1 MNIIKA
7 KRIET
12 GLSQASFCE
21 KVGLRLQTY
30 QRIEQ
35 SGSNIFSLRA
45 STLYA
50 IAKAL
55 GVTSEFLID
64 CQIRQVINGLD
75 DVSNLTYV
83 THTQIA
89 DVCSKE
95 ELKRYYEKYQANIV
109 KKAIDECVR
118 RASDYI

>member
-1 MNIIKA
+1 MNIIK
-7 KRIET
+7 KRRIET

-21 KVGLRLQTY
+21 KAGLHLQTY

-35 SGSNIFSLRA
+35 SGSSLFSLRA

-50 IAKAL
+50 VAKAL
-55 GVTSEFLID
+55 GTTSEEIID
-64 CQIRQVINGLD
+64 CQIRQIIINLD
-75 DVSNLTYV
+75 DMSNLTYL

-95 ELKRYYEKYQANIV
+95 ELKKYYEKYQAEVI

-118 RASDYI
+118 RTNYD